1 MNNIVCND
9 LEKIIKIKN
18 NFENQLIDSSII
30 FPEYIEAINTFY
42 ETELENQDKKIEQLK
57 LDIDKLYD
65 NMQDIISKL
74 KNKEQ

>member
-30 FPEYIEAINTFY
+30 LPEYIEAINTFY
-42 ETELENQDKKIEQLK
+42 ETELENQDKKIEQIK

>member
-30 FPEYIEAINTFY
+30 LPEYIEAINTFY

>member
-30 FPEYIEAINTFY
+30 LPEYIEAINTFY

-57 LDIDKLYD
+57 LDIDKLYE